1 MKQLHYSLFVLLGA
15 CSYGIHASIVK
26 IGFAQ
31 GFTVT
36 EVTGIQ
42 YLYGVLIL
50 FLAFLFSKKVK
61 FNVKQLASL
70 FGVGIFLSL
79 TGIFYGM
86 SLARVP
92 ASIAV
97 VMLFQFT
104 WIGLLIEAVYL
115 KKIPSNKKLLS
126 VVFLWAGTLLA
137 GGIGS
142 ASGFRWSENIEGIL
156 FGFLGS
162 ITFALFIFFSGKVAQ
177 GVPTLQRS
185 LFIGIGGLLT
195 VFICFQPSFLKEPVE
210 IVNMAGFGLVVALFG
225 MILPIVLFAIGTP
238 HLDSSISTIVGA
250 AELPAAIIAAVIILN
265 ESVSELQLVGI
276 LLILIGIIIPQIH
289 FRAHRP
295 KKQYG

>member
-31 GFTVT
+31 GYNVT

-50 FLAFLFSKKVK
+50 LIAFLFSKKVK
-61 FNVKQLASL
+61 LNGKQIASL
-70 FGVGIFLSL
+70 FGVGILLSL
-79 TGIFYGM
+79 TGIFYGA

-142 ASGFRWSENIEGIL
+142 QSGFSWSENIEGIL
-156 FGFLGS
+156 LGFLGS
-162 ITFALFIFFSGKVAQ
+162 ITFALFIFFSGKVAK
-177 GVPTLQRS
+177 GVPSLQRS
-185 LFIGIGGLLT
+185 LFIGVGGLLT
-195 VFICFQPSFLKEPVE
+195 VFLFFQPSFLTEPIE
-210 IVNMAGFGLVVALFG
+210 IVNMLGFGLLVALFG
-225 MILPIVLFAIGTP
+225 MIFPIVLFAIGTP

-250 AELPAAIIAAVIILN
+250 AELPAAIIAAVIILDEN
-265 ESVSELQLVGI
+265 ISLLQIMGI
-276 LLILIGIIIPQIH
+276 LLILIGIVIPQIH
-289 FRAHRP
+289 FRTHHPR
-295 KKQYG
+295 KQYG